1 VEKNPEK
8 GQTEAG
14 QDSGKDLEARLKELE
29 KYLNGEFHE
38 RIKDFWPR
46 ALKLYIDNVFDVFG
60 LEDQFGYPLDA
71 IVWYPYFKTGLLGKC
86 TTRIEGISP
95 DELGYYRVF
104 EMRFFKGVCIDFYN
118 AVVLRVGDSVRKKVS
133 FIVLDFEMA
142 RVKRCK
148 VP

>member
-1 VEKNPEK
+1 MMGIGLKIFCNDDEENEKFFLGLEMDKGMSGKESEK

-46 ALKLYIDNVFDVFG
+46 VLKLYIDNVFDVFG

-104 EMRFFKGVCIDFYN
+104 EMRF
-118 AVVLRVGDSVRKKVS
+118 L
-133 FIVLDFEMA
+133 
-142 RVKRCK
+142 
-148 VP
+148 